1 MSSKAMETFSNATT
15 GACRGRSVVAS
26 SRVGRR
32 GFRHVE
38 GLLASE
44 DADHE
49 AGDEEVDDDDE
60 DGGDDDG
67 LGGGSADA
75 LGSAGGFEA
84 EVAADGGDDEAGE
97 EGLGEALDD
106 VSVDQAAC
114 RSCGGR
120 SGR

>member
-1 MSSKAMETFSNATT
+1 MLDRTIDDAL
-15 GACRGRSVVAS
+15 
-26 SRVGRR
+26 
-32 GFRHVE
+32 RH
-38 GLLASE
+38 LASE

-67 LGGGSADA
+67 LGGGAADA

-84 EVAADGGDDEAGE
+84 EVTAYGGDDESGE

-106 VSVDQAAC
+106 VAVDEA
-114 RSCGGR
+114 G
-120 SGR
+120 